1 MDTFETNW
9 LKALE
14 ERFGEIDGI
23 VEVQANDDQ
32 PEIKVIY
39 FENLPE
45 EGTLTAVTC
54 GLSQASHPDWE
65 EGSKPE
71 LIVSL
76 DTKDQSWGFAAGFFA
91 SAFFNE
97 KRFSYGDIFQIDD
110 PISEESEMS
119 AYLVFAPSFLSQ
131 EEATFELPDRTIHL
145 QGLYPLFESEID
157 LYDEIGLEKF
167 WHLDGF
173 DLYDVKRKPATA

>member
-1 MDTFETNW
+1 MNSFETNW

-23 VEVQANDDQ
+23 VEVQANEDQ

-39 FENLPE
+39 FEHLPE

-54 GLSQASHPDWE
+54 GLSQSSHPDWE

-76 DTKDQSWGFAAGFFA
+76 DTNDKSWGFAAGFFA
-91 SAFFNE
+91 SAFFNQ
-97 KRFSYGDIFQIDD
+97 KRFSYGDIFEIDD

-119 AYLVFAPSFLSQ
+119 AYLVFAPSFLDQ
-131 EEATFELPDRTIHL
+131 EQATFELPDRTIHL
-145 QGLYPLFESEID
+145 QGLYPLFASEVD
-157 LYDEIGLEKF
+157 LYDQIGLEKF
-167 WHLDGF
+167 WHSDGF
-173 DLYDVKRKPATA
+173 DMYDTQRKPVTG

>member
-1 MDTFETNW
+1 MDAFETNW

-14 ERFGEIDGI
+14 ERFGEIDAI
-23 VEVQANDDQ
+23 VEVQANDNQ

-39 FENLPE
+39 FEHLPE

-76 DTKDQSWGFAAGFFA
+76 DTNDKNWGFAAGFFA

-110 PISEESEMS
+110 PISDESEMC
-119 AYLVFAPSFLSQ
+119 AYLVFAPSFLNQ
-131 EEATFELPDRTIHL
+131 DEATFELPDRTIHL
-145 QGLYPLFESEID
+145 KGLYPLYESEID
-157 LYDEIGLEKF
+157 VYDQIGLEKF
-167 WHLDGF
+167 WHSDEF
-173 DLYDVKRKPATA
+173 DMYDVKRKPVTG